1 MLPVRLKA
9 LVACAGEAFTL
20 NFCIDLGQL
29 SHLLMHGQENYDQG
43 SMKAVETCY
52 ADRNDEKA

>member
-29 SHLLMHGQENYDQG
+29 SHLLMHGQENYGLRLHEG
-43 SMKAVETCY
+43 SGDVLCRQE
-52 ADRNDEKA
+52 